1 MTTQLDMFRH
11 STLLMLGQIP
21 TGRRWL
27 GENAGGGSQHQVLG
41 TQVLDLGVALQPD
54 EGALLYKSQGAV
66 LLLHLNPLKPLP
78 GPFIGEVLVKN
89 IGKKRAMQGQMMDV
103 NKCCHK

>member
-41 TQVLDLGVALQPD
+41 AQVLDLRVALQPD
-54 EGALLYKSQGAV
+54 EGAILYKSQGAV

-78 GPFIGEVLVKN
+78 GLSIGEVLVKN
-89 IGKKRAMQGQMMDV
+89 IGKKVLCKGR
-103 NKCCHK
+103 